1 MSNRSENQRR
11 SPRQARSRV
20 TFDAILEAA
29 AQILE
34 RDGSRAF
41 NTNAVAERAGVSI
54 GTLYQYF
61 PHKRAILLAA
71 AKRDLGGEMTS
82 LPGRQKALIQ
92 ALIGIV
98 EKVGGFG
105 AGVGSRTAGER
116 VSNSAPVG
124 VRMRRARP
132 TWESE
137 CVGLVQRLLI
147 DLFVPA
153 EPALTPIRIK
163 IYRR

>member
-1 MSNRSENQRR
+1 
-11 SPRQARSRV
+11 
-20 TFDAILEAA
+20 
-29 AQILE
+29 
-34 RDGSRAF
+34 
-41 NTNAVAERAGVSI
+41 
-54 GTLYQYF
+54 
-61 PHKRAILLAA
+61 
-71 AKRDLGGEMTS
+71 MTP

-105 AGVGSRTAGER
+105 AGVGPRTARAR

-124 VRMRRARP
+124 VRMRLARP

-137 CVGLVQRLLI
+137 CVGLVHRLLI

-153 EPALTPIRIK
+153 EPALTPTRIK
-163 IYRR
+163 TYRR